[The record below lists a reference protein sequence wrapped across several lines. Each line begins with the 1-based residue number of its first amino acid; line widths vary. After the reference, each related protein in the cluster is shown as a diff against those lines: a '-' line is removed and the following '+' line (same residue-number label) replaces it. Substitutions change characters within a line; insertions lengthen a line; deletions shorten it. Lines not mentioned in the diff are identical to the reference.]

1 MLVIFSALIF
11 ATGQSLLSCL
21 VRNGLYRNEFLQNRR
36 FFVLLPL
43 ICMYRFQQ
51 PVSEC
56 FCAAV
61 VEKQLRNNGLPVPP
75 RGDDKYIPIC
85 GTMPFIAVP
94 AGAGNENA
102 VWVYPDQ
109 VCTVEYMPNT
119 KNSLRQAVFKGF
131 RTDMVTEDID

>member
-1 MLVIFSALIF
+1 MEWIFTDNRFPVLFLLV
-11 ATGQSLLSCL
+11 GK
-21 VRNGLYRNEFLQNRR
+21 YH
-36 FFVLLPL
+36 
-43 ICMYRFQQ
+43 FQQ
-51 PVSEC
+51 LVAEC

-131 RTDMVTEDID
+131 RTDMVPEDID